1 MCKCFDWW
9 IVVSNNGKALTIDRL
24 YCGVLCFVEG
34 WSEVAEFAAV
44 SSREK
49 IDHVMLPLKGAL
61 RQFYKNWNSTAKDQ
75 GQSDNN

>member
-24 YCGVLCFVEG
+24 YCGVLYFVEG
-34 WSEVAEFAAV
+34 WWEGAEFAAV

-49 IDHVMLPLKGAL
+49 IDHVMLLTE
-61 RQFYKNWNSTAKDQ
+61 RSTKAVLQ
-75 GQSDNN
+75 ELE